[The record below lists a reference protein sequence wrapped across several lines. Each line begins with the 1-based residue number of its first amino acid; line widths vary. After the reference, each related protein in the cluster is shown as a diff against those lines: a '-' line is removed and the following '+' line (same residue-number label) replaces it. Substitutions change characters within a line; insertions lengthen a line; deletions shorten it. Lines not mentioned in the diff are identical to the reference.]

1 MRSLS
6 IAVALICTLA
16 LTGCAAQG
24 VVEHDGAE
32 LTPQEHA
39 SLYQSREE
47 EHPDPVLTEKRTVYY
62 TESGTKFKV
71 SPMIK
76 RISESIWNRFSPLLE
91 FFPIIGITGD
101 ITFINSI
108 CPEGTPLIVVSTKP
122 QFSYAAE
129 TIVFSY
135 HLR

>member
-62 TESGTKFKV
+62 TESGTKYHFDPECTYLKRASKV
-71 SPMIK
+71 YS
-76 RISESIWNRFSPLLE
+76 
-91 FFPIIGITGD
+91 
-101 ITFINSI
+101 
-108 CPEGTPLIVVSTKP
+108 GTPA
-122 QFSYAAE
+122 QAANHGADSPCSRCAE
-129 TIVFSY
+129 E
-135 HLR
+135 